1 LAKNLASISKRIQKR
16 AQNRGSYAS
25 ALVTGVFA
33 GVMMVIMTVTYASLI
48 FSGPLHA
55 FVGNGI
61 ALGLTSVVVVG
72 TLSTILSASSHL
84 IVQLDDDTAP
94 VFALLLSLLAASLP
108 ITLSEADFFTNI
120 LAALFAATF
129 ISGSAL
135 AILGMFKFGNFV
147 QFLPYS
153 VMGGYFAAVG
163 WLILLGAIS
172 MLTGMEIFSVDDFL
186 VLISP
191 DMLTLWVPAVL
202 LGIFSSIMA
211 SRFKVGPLLAIT
223 VLVATLSF
231 YGIHA
236 LLGNSP
242 AQLMDSGQLIGPFD
256 LQGQSLMHPITNLN
270 WSAVAWQNT
279 LGTGGSIAS
288 ITLIGLLS
296 MTLCISGLSLTTRKD
311 LDVNHELEVAGLANM
326 ASGFLGGMTALP
338 SLSIS
343 NLTYD
348 VHPAASRLI
357 GFAAVAIGLG
367 TFYYGMPI
375 LAHIPKMILGGLSI
389 HIGIGFVKEW
399 LIDGYQKFGALE
411 YSVIPIIMVVSILAG
426 FLQGV
431 LIGIVAAIILFV
443 IKYSRIRI
451 IRYQASGA
459 DLRSNLV
466 RGAEQNAL
474 LKVLGEKIEVFSLQG
489 YLFFGTTGS
498 LYNAVLDSIESPQN
512 QNLKYLILDF
522 SQVIGVDSSA
532 TLNFEKLAQ
541 RLSERQI
548 YLITTSLKQEV
559 LDILRRGGLN
569 SDNNTYLIQH
579 VDLDQGMEWCEND
592 ILDQE
597 NSAEHISRGIFE
609 RIAEDI
615 HDSMQVSRLNTYL
628 ERVDVQ
634 ENQILID
641 LNQQSDEVFFLETC
655 TASAYILDAQNVERR
670 ISGAGRG
677 AIYGEIGFF
686 LGIPRTAIVRADTQG
701 QMYSLNRTSLARME
715 REEPELASAI
725 TRYLAQTVS
734 ERLVNTT
741 QLLRSI
747 L

>member
-1 LAKNLASISKRIQKR
+1 LTKNLASISNRIQQR
-16 AQNRGSYAS
+16 AQSPDSYAS
-25 ALVTGVFA
+25 AIATGAFA

-72 TLSTILSASSHL
+72 TISTILSSSSHL

-129 ISGSAL
+129 ISGSTL
-135 AILGMFKFGNFV
+135 AILGMFRFGNFV

-163 WLILLGAIS
+163 WLILLGAMA
-172 MLTGMEIFSVDDFL
+172 MLTGIEISSVDDAFL
-186 VLISP
+186 LANS
-191 DMLTLWVPAVL
+191 DMLSQWMPAVFM
-202 LGIFSSIMA
+202 GIFLSVMA
-211 SRFKVGPLLAIT
+211 NRFKVGPLLAGS
-223 VLVATLSF
+223 VLVASLGF

-242 AQLMDSGQLIGPFD
+242 AQLMDAGQLIGPFD
-256 LQGQSLMHPITNLN
+256 LQGQSLLHPIINLN

-326 ASGFLGGMTALP
+326 VSGFLGGMTALP

-343 NLTYD
+343 NLSYD
-348 VHPAASRLI
+348 VHSAASRLI
-357 GFAAVAIGLG
+357 GTAAVLVGLA
-367 TFYYGMPI
+367 TFYYGMPVVE
-375 LAHIPKMILGGLSI
+375 HIPKMILGGLSVY
-389 HIGIGFVKEW
+389 IGIGFVKEW

-411 YSVIPIIMVVSILAG
+411 YSVIPIIMVASIFAG
-426 FLQGV
+426 FLQGI
-431 LIGIVAAIILFV
+431 LTGIVAAIILFV

-451 IRYQASGA
+451 IRYQASGT

-466 RGAEQNAL
+466 RDAEQNAL
-474 LKVLGEKIEVFSLQG
+474 LKVLGKKIEVFSLQG

-498 LYNAVLDSIESPQN
+498 LYKAVLNSIESPQN

-548 YLITTSLKQEV
+548 YLITTNLKQEV
-559 LDILRRGGLN
+559 LEILRRGGLN
-569 SDNNTYLIQH
+569 LNNNAYLIQH

-597 NSAEHISRGIFE
+597 NSATHISRGIFE
-609 RIAEDI
+609 RMAEDI
-615 HDSMQVSRLNTYL
+615 PDSTQLSRLNTYL
-628 ERVDVQ
+628 KRVHLQ

-641 LNQQSDEVFFLETC
+641 INEESDEVFFLETC
-655 TASAYILDAQNVERR
+655 TASAYILDAQNIERR
-670 ISGAGRG
+670 VSGAGRG

-701 QMYSLNRTSLARME
+701 QVFSLNRSSLARME
-715 REEPELASAI
+715 RQEPELASAI
-725 TRYLAQTVS
+725 TRYLAKTVA

-741 QLLRSI
+741 QLLRTI

>member
-1 LAKNLASISKRIQKR
+1 
-16 AQNRGSYAS
+16 
-25 ALVTGVFA
+25 
-33 GVMMVIMTVTYASLI
+33 MMVIMTVTYASLI
-48 FSGPLHA
+48 FSGPLDSY
-55 FVGNGI
+55 VGKGI

-72 TLSTILSASSHL
+72 SLLAVLSSSSHL

-108 ITLSEADFFTNI
+108 VTLSEADFFTNI

-129 ISGSAL
+129 ISGSTL

-163 WLILLGAIS
+163 WLILLGAIT
-172 MLTGMEIFSVDDFL
+172 MLTGIEISSIDD
-186 VLISP
+186 VLLLMNS
-191 DMLTLWVPAVL
+191 DMFNQWIPAVFM
-202 LGIFSSIMA
+202 GIFLSVMA
-211 SRFKVGPLLAIT
+211 NWFKIGPLLIGSILIALIG
-223 VLVATLSF
+223 F

-242 AQLMDSGQLIGPFD
+242 AQLMDAGQLIGPFD
-256 LQGQSLMHPITNLN
+256 LQGQSLLHPITNLN

-338 SLSIS
+338 SITIS

-357 GFAAVAIGLG
+357 GVTAVVVGLA
-367 TFYYGMPI
+367 TFYYGMPV

-389 HIGIGFVKEW
+389 YIGIGFVKEW
-399 LIDGYQKFGALE
+399 LVDGYRKFGALE
-411 YSVIPIIMVVSILAG
+411 YSVIPIIMVVSIFAG

-431 LIGIVAAIILFV
+431 LTGIVAAIILFV

-466 RGAEQNAL
+466 RDVEQNAI
-474 LKVLGEKIEVFSLQG
+474 LKVLGKKIEVFSLQG

-498 LYNAVLDSIESPQN
+498 LYKAVLDSIESPQN
-512 QNLKYLILDF
+512 QDLKYLILDF

-548 YLITTSLKQEV
+548 YLITTNLKQEV

-569 SDNNTYLIQH
+569 LDNNAYLIQH

-597 NSAEHISRGIFE
+597 NSSAHISRGIFE

-615 HDSMQVSRLNTYL
+615 HEPTQLAKLNAYL
-628 ERVDVQ
+628 ERVDVE
-634 ENQILID
+634 ENQLLI
-641 LNQQSDEVFFLETC
+641 NIGEKSDEVFFLETC
-655 TASAYILDAQNVERR
+655 TASAYIIDAQNIERR
-670 ISGAGRG
+670 VSGAGRG
-677 AIYGEIGFF
+677 AIYGEIAFF
-686 LGIPRTAIVRADTQG
+686 LGTPRTAIVRADTQG
-701 QMYSLNRTSLARME
+701 QVYSLTRTSLARME

-725 TRYLAQTVS
+725 TRYLAKTVT

-741 QLLRSI
+741 QALRTI